1 MPRTT
6 LLRTITLAFA
16 CICGGRALGAQSAT
30 PDTTVPAAPMDSTR
44 QVRALPAMR
53 VTAAKPKA
61 SREGVLALMEE
72 NIRLAGELR
81 RQDQKVE

>member
-16 CICGGRALGAQSAT
+16 CLCGGRALGAQSAM
-30 PDTTVPAAPMDSTR
+30 PETTVPAATTDSTR

-53 VTAAKPKA
+53 VTAERPKA
-61 SREGVLALMEE
+61 TREGVLALMEE
-72 NIRLAGELR
+72 NI
-81 RQDQKVE
+81 